1 MTHNA
6 LMDTQRFD
14 TDRQSN
20 DAQMCVATVPA
31 LMPAQAGHLE
41 WLVLTGLALA
51 RVKNLDQALDTAA
64 THLATLPLL
73 ARGYLFLVE
82 DRPLRAGRTV
92 PFGGAPALPPELP
105 LEHSLCAQALDHG
118 YLMAPDDHT
127 VPLLP
132 WERAIAAGASL
143 LCAPFASSMVRGAL
157 FGVRSAGD
165 ASSTEVSA
173 CLQAAADLIGATIER
188 ATECDAQHAYRA
200 LLARQV
206 HAERLAM
213 IGRLTS
219 ALAHE
224 INNPLQAISNSLHLL
239 LTHSLSDEKRQRY
252 LAMAQQEVTDVIAT
266 VRHMLDLHRSSEQGM
281 RPVPLRSVL
290 EQALAQAAPVLRQR
304 GIEVCREFVDD
315 DLLVAGIAGHLR
327 HACYNLALNAAHAM
341 PDGGRLT
348 VRTYRQPGNGF
359 GPRVVVEFADTGMPV
374 AADEAPLLF
383 EPYGPTRGD
392 SSGVELPLSY
402 SIVDQHH
409 GELVVR
415 NDAGETVFLMILP
428 AAV

>member
-1 MTHNA
+1 
-6 LMDTQRFD
+6 MDTRRFD
-14 TDRQSN
+14 TGRQSN
-20 DAQMCVATVPA
+20 DAQLCLAAAPA
-31 LMPAQAGHLE
+31 SVPAQADHLE
-41 WLVLTGLALA
+41 WLVLAGLALA
-51 RVKNLDQALDTAA
+51 RVKNLDEALDTAA
-64 THLATLPLL
+64 AHLTTLPLL
-73 ARGYLFLVE
+73 ARGYLILVE
-82 DRPLRAGRTV
+82 DKPLRAGRAV
-92 PFGGAPALPPELP
+92 PFGGAPALPSELP

-118 YLMAPDDHT
+118 YLTAPDDHSL
-127 VPLLP
+127 PLLP
-132 WERAIAAGASL
+132 WERTITAGAPL
-143 LCAPFASSMVRGAL
+143 LCAPFTSGTVRGAL
-157 FGVRSAGD
+157 LGARSASD
-165 ASSTEVSA
+165 ASSAEAGA

-188 ATECDAQHAYRA
+188 ATDCDLQHAYRA
-200 LLARQV
+200 LLAKQI

-239 LTHSLSDEKRQRY
+239 LTRSLNDEKRERY
-252 LAMAQQEVTDVIAT
+252 LAMAQEEVTHVIAT

-281 RPVPLRSVL
+281 RPVSLRSVL

-304 GIEVCREFVDD
+304 GIEVCREFAND
-315 DLLVAGIAGHLR
+315 DLPVPGIAGHLR

-341 PDGGRLT
+341 PDGGKLT
-348 VRTYRQPGNGF
+348 VRTYRHPGDGL

-374 AADEAPLLF
+374 AADDVPLLF

-402 SIVDQHH
+402 SIVDQHQ
-409 GELVVR
+409 GELAVR
-415 NDAGETVFLMILP
+415 NDAGETVFLMVLP